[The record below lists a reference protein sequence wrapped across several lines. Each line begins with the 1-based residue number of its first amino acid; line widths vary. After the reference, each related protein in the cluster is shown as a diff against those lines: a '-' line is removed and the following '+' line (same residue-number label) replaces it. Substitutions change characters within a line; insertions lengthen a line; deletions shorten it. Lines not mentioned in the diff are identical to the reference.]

1 MGLAHEPAYIG
12 NDDTYHRDK
21 RATHVETSVLLFRHA
36 ALIRT
41 QCEDSTPYRHSSSA
55 MSGLERT
62 WVLVLAGGGI
72 DPPESQHGHV
82 SNPDEHRFGGL
93 LQPQSLLRMTLS
105 RAGVIVPCERI
116 CLLVNRGHKHKSSGS
131 LTSRSYGNAIVQPR
145 HRGSAV
151 EILLAV
157 LTILKRDPRA
167 RIVALP
173 AHHYVHNESALASS
187 LLDAATPTAHTRNKL
202 TLVGICPEDAD
213 SDLGFIVPGRWFED
227 GTRSVY
233 RIVHSPAEASAHE
246 LWARGALWDSSIVAA
261 RAVVFLSV
269 LRARMPDLVDQ
280 MEMAMAQGDSS
291 EARSGALTQLY
302 ARLPFV
308 DFSRVLSP
316 GAEAECRVITSRPC
330 GWSDLGSARRVAAV
344 VRRLQLP
351 EPRVRAAG
359 RVGRVIPPRVVQP
372 LMKVNDDI

>member
-1 MGLAHEPAYIG
+1 
-12 NDDTYHRDK
+12 
-21 RATHVETSVLLFRHA
+21 
-36 ALIRT
+36 
-41 QCEDSTPYRHSSSA
+41 
-55 MSGLERT
+55 MSGLECT
-62 WVLVLAGGGI
+62 WVLVLAGGGV
-72 DPPESQHGHV
+72 DPPKSQHGHV
-82 SNPDEHRFGGL
+82 SNPDQHRFAGL

-105 RAGVIVPCERI
+105 RARVIVPCERI
-116 CLLVNRGHKHKSSGS
+116 CLLVNRGHKRNSSGS
-131 LTSRSYGNAIVQPR
+131 LTRRSYGNAIVQPR

-202 TLVGICPEDAD
+202 TLVGIHPEDAD
-213 SDLGFIVPGRWFED
+213 SDSGFIVPGRWFED
-227 GTRSVY
+227 GTRSVH
-233 RIVHSPAEASAHE
+233 RIVHSPAEVSAHE

-280 MEMAMAQGDSS
+280 MEMAMAQGDGP
-291 EARSGALTQLY
+291 EARTGALTQLY

-308 DFSRVLSP
+308 DFSHVLSQ
-316 GAEAECRVITSRPC
+316 GAETECRVITSRPC
-330 GWSDLGSARRVAAV
+330 GWSDLGTARRVAAV
-344 VRRLQLP
+344 IRRLQLP

-359 RVGRVIPPRVVQP
+359 RVGQVIPPRVVQP
-372 LMKVNDDI
+372 LMKVEP